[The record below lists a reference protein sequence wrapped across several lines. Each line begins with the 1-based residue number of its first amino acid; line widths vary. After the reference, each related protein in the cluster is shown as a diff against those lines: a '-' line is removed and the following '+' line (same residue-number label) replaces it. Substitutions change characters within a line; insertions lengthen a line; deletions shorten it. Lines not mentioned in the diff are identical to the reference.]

1 MTGSTAGQPG
11 DTGPAA
17 LPGQHR
23 PGRRE
28 TIGPEEDLTTV
39 STSPSPSGAAAGPGE
54 PPGRSQRRA
63 ERRHPV
69 RRALV
74 VLAVLVLVAA
84 GFVGFQLWS
93 FNRNL
98 VRSSALE
105 GVDPPAGASVPA
117 QAARDLNILVMGLD
131 SRLDVHGNPLPDD
144 IAQAI
149 TDGATGDLLGSDVL
163 IVLHLPADGSKAS
176 AVSIPRDDQVALA
189 GCPMRQCDGKIRQG
203 YALGFEAERQRLTA
217 QGGLSTQQIH
227 DLAREAARRTQISTV
242 QQFLGIGIDHF
253 VEVTMAAFYEVARV
267 VQPITVCLK
276 RDTKDSHSGA
286 DFKAGEQQISAEQA
300 LAFVRQRQDPAHP
313 DMTDLDR
320 SRRQQAFIVSLL
332 SQLRQAQTLSNPAR
346 LKDLLEVGTRN
357 TVVDSRL
364 DLLSFVG
371 QARDMAGGNLTL
383 YTLPIEG
390 FGKSRSGEDVNI
402 VDAAKIRATVAA
414 LFAPA
419 GSPTTGAPTPSAT
432 ASAPSR
438 PTGAGAST
446 SPTSPRS
453 TTRPGPT
460 SPAVPTPIDATGG
473 GKTGPAVTEL
483 SELTSGGI
491 PCVR

>member
-1 MTGSTAGQPG
+1 MT
-11 DTGPAA
+11 
-17 LPGQHR
+17 
-23 PGRRE
+23 
-28 TIGPEEDLTTV
+28 
-39 STSPSPSGAAAGPGE
+39 TSPGPSGAAAGPGE
-54 PPGRSQRRA
+54 PLGRAQRRA
-63 ERRHPV
+63 RRHPV

-105 GVDPPAGASVPA
+105 GVYPPAGASVPA

-163 IVLHLPADGSKAS
+163 IVLHIPADGSKAS
-176 AVSIPRDDQVALA
+176 AVSIPRDDLVALA

-217 QGGLSTQQIH
+217 EGGRSTQQIH

-286 DFKAGEQQISAEQA
+286 DFKAGEQQLSAEQA

-332 SQLRQAQTLSNPAR
+332 SQLRQAQTFSNPAR

-364 DLLSFVG
+364 DLLSFAG
-371 QARDMAGGNLTL
+371 QARDMAGGNLTF

-390 FGKSRSGEDVNI
+390 FGKSRSGEDVNL
-402 VDAAKIRATVAA
+402 VDATKIRATVAA

-419 GSPTTGAPTPSAT
+419 GSPATTGPSAT
-432 ASAPSR
+432 SSATSSP
-438 PTGAGAST
+438 PGAGVST

>member
-1 MTGSTAGQPG
+1 MT
-11 DTGPAA
+11 
-17 LPGQHR
+17 
-23 PGRRE
+23 
-28 TIGPEEDLTTV
+28 
-39 STSPSPSGAAAGPGE
+39 TSPGPSGAAAGPGE
-54 PPGRSQRRA
+54 PLGRAQRRA
-63 ERRHPV
+63 RRHPV

-163 IVLHLPADGSKAS
+163 IVLHVPADGSKAS
-176 AVSIPRDDQVALA
+176 AVSIPRDDLVALA

-217 QGGLSTQQIH
+217 EGGRSTQQIH

-286 DFKAGEQQISAEQA
+286 DFKAGEQQLSAEQA

-332 SQLRQAQTLSNPAR
+332 SQLRQAQTFSNPAR

-364 DLLSFVG
+364 DLLSFAG
-371 QARDMAGGNLTL
+371 QARDMAGGNLTF

-390 FGKSRSGEDVNI
+390 FGKSRSGEDVNL
-402 VDAAKIRATVAA
+402 VDATKIRATVAA

-419 GSPTTGAPTPSAT
+419 GSPTTTGPSAT
-432 ASAPSR
+432 SSATSS
-438 PTGAGAST
+438 PTGAGVST

>member
-1 MTGSTAGQPG
+1 MT
-11 DTGPAA
+11 
-17 LPGQHR
+17 
-23 PGRRE
+23 
-28 TIGPEEDLTTV
+28 
-39 STSPSPSGAAAGPGE
+39 TSPGPSGAAAGPGE
-54 PPGRSQRRA
+54 PLGRAQRRA
-63 ERRHPV
+63 RRHPV

-163 IVLHLPADGSKAS
+163 IVLHVPADGSKAS
-176 AVSIPRDDQVALA
+176 AVSIPRDDLVALA

-217 QGGLSTQQIH
+217 EGGRSTQQIH

-286 DFKAGEQQISAEQA
+286 DFKAGEQQLSAEQA

-332 SQLRQAQTLSNPAR
+332 SQLRQAQTFSNPAR

-364 DLLSFVG
+364 DLLSFAG
-371 QARDMAGGNLTL
+371 QARDMAGGNLTF

-390 FGKSRSGEDVNI
+390 FGKSRSGEDVNL
-402 VDAAKIRATVAA
+402 VDATKIRATVAA

-419 GSPTTGAPTPSAT
+419 GSPTTTGPSAT
-432 ASAPSR
+432 SS
-438 PTGAGAST
+438 PTGAGVST

>member
-1 MTGSTAGQPG
+1 MR
-11 DTGPAA
+11 
-17 LPGQHR
+17 LPG
-23 PGRRE
+23 
-28 TIGPEEDLTTV
+28 
-39 STSPSPSGAAAGPGE
+39 A
-54 PPGRSQRRA
+54 
-63 ERRHPV
+63 
-69 RRALV
+69 
-74 VLAVLVLVAA
+74 
-84 GFVGFQLWS
+84 
-93 FNRNL
+93 
-98 VRSSALE
+98 
-105 GVDPPAGASVPA
+105 
-117 QAARDLNILVMGLD
+117 
-131 SRLDVHGNPLPDD
+131 
-144 IAQAI
+144 
-149 TDGATGDLLGSDVL
+149 
-163 IVLHLPADGSKAS
+163 
-176 AVSIPRDDQVALA
+176 PR
-189 GCPMRQCDGKIRQG
+189 
-203 YALGFEAERQRLTA
+203 
-217 QGGLSTQQIH
+217 
-227 DLAREAARRTQISTV
+227 ISTV

-286 DFKAGEQQISAEQA
+286 DFKAGEQQLSAEQA

-332 SQLRQAQTLSNPAR
+332 SQLRQAQTFSNPAR

-364 DLLSFVG
+364 DLLSFAG
-371 QARDMAGGNLTL
+371 QARDMAGGNLTF

-390 FGKSRSGEDVNI
+390 FGKSRSGEDVNL
-402 VDAAKIRATVAA
+402 VDATKIRATVAA

-419 GSPTTGAPTPSAT
+419 GSPATTGPSAT
-432 ASAPSR
+432 SSATSSP
-438 PTGAGAST
+438 PGAGVST

>member
-1 MTGSTAGQPG
+1 MT
-11 DTGPAA
+11 
-17 LPGQHR
+17 
-23 PGRRE
+23 
-28 TIGPEEDLTTV
+28 
-39 STSPSPSGAAAGPGE
+39 TSPGPSGAAAGPGE
-54 PPGRSQRRA
+54 PLGRAQRRA
-63 ERRHPV
+63 RRHPV

-105 GVDPPAGASVPA
+105 GVYPPAGASVPA

-163 IVLHLPADGSKAS
+163 IVLHIPADGSKAS
-176 AVSIPRDDQVALA
+176 AVSIPRDDLVALA

-217 QGGLSTQQIH
+217 EGGRSTQQIH

-286 DFKAGEQQISAEQA
+286 DFKGGEQQLSAEQA

-332 SQLRQAQTLSNPAR
+332 SQLRQAQTFSNPAR

-364 DLLSFVG
+364 DLLSFAG
-371 QARDMAGGNLTL
+371 QARDMAGGNLTF

-390 FGKSRSGEDVNI
+390 FGKSRSGEDVNL
-402 VDAAKIRATVAA
+402 VDATKIRATVAA

-419 GSPTTGAPTPSAT
+419 GSPATTGPSAT
-432 ASAPSR
+432 SSATSSP
-438 PTGAGAST
+438 PGAGVST

>member
-1 MTGSTAGQPG
+1 MT
-11 DTGPAA
+11 
-17 LPGQHR
+17 
-23 PGRRE
+23 
-28 TIGPEEDLTTV
+28 
-39 STSPSPSGAAAGPGE
+39 TSPGPSGAAAGPGE
-54 PPGRSQRRA
+54 PLGRAQRRA
-63 ERRHPV
+63 RRHPV

-105 GVDPPAGASVPA
+105 GVYPPAGASVPA

-163 IVLHLPADGSKAS
+163 IVLHIPADGSKAS
-176 AVSIPRDDQVALA
+176 AVSIPRDDLVALA

-217 QGGLSTQQIH
+217 EGGRSTQQIH
-227 DLAREAARRTQISTV
+227 DLAREAARRTRISTV

-286 DFKAGEQQISAEQA
+286 DFKAGEQQLSAEQA

-332 SQLRQAQTLSNPAR
+332 SQLRQAQTFSNPAR

-364 DLLSFVG
+364 DLLSFAG
-371 QARDMAGGNLTL
+371 QARDMAGGNLTF

-390 FGKSRSGEDVNI
+390 FGKSRSGEDVNL
-402 VDAAKIRATVAA
+402 VDATKIRATVAA

-419 GSPTTGAPTPSAT
+419 GSPATTGPSAT
-432 ASAPSR
+432 SSATSSP
-438 PTGAGAST
+438 PGAGVST

>member
-1 MTGSTAGQPG
+1 MT
-11 DTGPAA
+11 
-17 LPGQHR
+17 
-23 PGRRE
+23 
-28 TIGPEEDLTTV
+28 
-39 STSPSPSGAAAGPGE
+39 TSPGPSGAAAGPGE
-54 PPGRSQRRA
+54 PLGRAQRRA
-63 ERRHPV
+63 RRHPV

-163 IVLHLPADGSKAS
+163 IVLHIPADGSKAS
-176 AVSIPRDDQVALA
+176 AVSIPRDDLVALA

-217 QGGLSTQQIH
+217 EGGRSTQQIH

-286 DFKAGEQQISAEQA
+286 DFKAGEQQLSAEQA

-332 SQLRQAQTLSNPAR
+332 SQLRQAQTFSNPAR

-364 DLLSFVG
+364 DLLSFAG
-371 QARDMAGGNLTL
+371 QARDMAGGNLTF

-390 FGKSRSGEDVNI
+390 FGKSRSGEDVNL
-402 VDAAKIRATVAA
+402 VDATKIRATVAA

-419 GSPTTGAPTPSAT
+419 GSPTTTGPSAT
-432 ASAPSR
+432 SSATSS
-438 PTGAGAST
+438 PTGAGVST

>member
-1 MTGSTAGQPG
+1 MT
-11 DTGPAA
+11 
-17 LPGQHR
+17 
-23 PGRRE
+23 
-28 TIGPEEDLTTV
+28 
-39 STSPSPSGAAAGPGE
+39 TSPGPSGAAAGPGE
-54 PPGRSQRRA
+54 PLGRAQRRA
-63 ERRHPV
+63 RRHPV

-163 IVLHLPADGSKAS
+163 IVLHIPADGSKAS
-176 AVSIPRDDQVALA
+176 AVSIPRDDLVALA

-217 QGGLSTQQIH
+217 EGGRSTQQIH

-286 DFKAGEQQISAEQA
+286 DFKAGEQQLSAEQA

-332 SQLRQAQTLSNPAR
+332 SQLRQAQTFSNPAR

-364 DLLSFVG
+364 DLLSFAG
-371 QARDMAGGNLTL
+371 QARDMAGGNLTF

-390 FGKSRSGEDVNI
+390 FGKSRSGEDVNL
-402 VDAAKIRATVAA
+402 VDATKIRATVAA

-419 GSPTTGAPTPSAT
+419 GSPTTTGPSAT
-432 ASAPSR
+432 SS
-438 PTGAGAST
+438 PTGAGVST